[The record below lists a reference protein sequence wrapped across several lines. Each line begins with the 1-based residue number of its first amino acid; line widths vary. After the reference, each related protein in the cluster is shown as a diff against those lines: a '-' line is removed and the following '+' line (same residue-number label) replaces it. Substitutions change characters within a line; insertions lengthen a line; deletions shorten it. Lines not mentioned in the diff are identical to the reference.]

1 MQLRQRRLFGL
12 CHRQA
17 FERRWQGA
25 GDDRAGTGQKAA
37 HRLDIAGQ
45 IFQRIF
51 QREQA
56 ADLPRRGQEIV
67 RFSRIFGKIDL
78 GLCIEQA
85 NARPSAKAFG
95 RRRSER
101 FAGKG
106 LTEAKVRGGEKRA
119 FRRGLS
125 GRGAGGGIRLRTG
138 GQRAK
143 VCRIRRRSSGSAW
156 ARNRVS
162 WRSCQRARNGKQ
174 GSRPSPSARRMSEA
188 SQSSRSRLNRA
199 A

>member
-56 ADLPRRGQEIV
+56 ADLPRLGQDIV

-85 NARPSAKAFG
+85 NARPGAKSLG
-95 RRRSER
+95 RRRSGR
-101 FAGKG
+101 FAG
-106 LTEAKVRGGEKRA
+106 
-119 FRRGLS
+119 
-125 GRGAGGGIRLRTG
+125 
-138 GQRAK
+138 
-143 VCRIRRRSSGSAW
+143 
-156 ARNRVS
+156 
-162 WRSCQRARNGKQ
+162 
-174 GSRPSPSARRMSEA
+174 
-188 SQSSRSRLNRA
+188 
-199 A
+199 